1 MASSTEVGALKLLGV
16 ELPLNQPSAFGVI
29 DIIRKGLPTR
39 SAVNLGQRFDIQES
53 QMAQVLGLSQ
63 RTFSRNKTRATTL
76 DSAKSDRLFRLAK
89 VLARA
94 TDVLE
99 DEAAARDWLSRP
111 NRALGDV
118 RPLEL
123 LDTDTG
129 VEQVLIIL
137 GRIEYGVYS

>member
-1 MASSTEVGALKLLGV
+1 MASPTEVGAFKLLGV
-16 ELPLNQPSAFGVI
+16 ELPPNQSSVAGAI
-29 DIIRKGLPTR
+29 DVIRKGLPII
-39 SAVNLGQRFDIQES
+39 SAVNLSRRFDIQES

-63 RTFSRNKTRATTL
+63 RTFSRNKTQATTL
-76 DSAKSDRLFRLAK
+76 DIARSDRLFRLAK
-89 VLARA
+89 VLVRA

-111 NRALGDV
+111 NKALGDV

-129 VEQVLIIL
+129 VEQVLTIL
-137 GRIEYGVYS
+137 GRIDYGVYS

>member
-1 MASSTEVGALKLLGV
+1 MTSSTEVSALKLLGV

-29 DIIRKGLPTR
+29 DLIRKGLSTR
-39 SAVNLGQRFDIQES
+39 SAVNLGQRFNIQES

-63 RTFSRNKTRATTL
+63 RTFSRNKTQATTL

-99 DEAAARDWLSRP
+99 DEAAAKDWLSRP

-123 LDTDTG
+123 LDTG
-129 VEQVLIIL
+129 KVLVIW
-137 GRIEYGVYS
+137 IEDNVVFLRKNC